1 MKFKFTKVF
10 FTNIC
15 LLFGISITSM
25 IFGNPTFGTT
35 DDNNLSGFISG
46 SYTGNSEE
54 RLIFIQPVLAK
65 LFHYIQLI
73 FPSIEIYSWVL
84 LIITIL
90 SLSFLL
96 SIIAYKEEF
105 KSIFNILMYLSVL
118 PLLIWFTISPTYTA
132 AALITALCS
141 LLSHVL
147 IISCFMESKVMYIFS
162 ILLMTFAFLLRPE
175 SFIGIL
181 ILLAPF
187 YFYYIFYLKN
197 FNKKFF
203 YYFIL
208 SFAWFFFILLINIQ
222 LQNVQNKNWAQYDKW
237 NQMRHE
243 MQHRKSEKYLI
254 ELAQNN
260 TWSIPEYHLFMDL
273 SFGDPK
279 FFNINWIEKGYNHTA
294 SKRSILKTE
303 NYNLIEILN
312 GASTIL
318 KQYYGLIIF
327 QVVSFIV
334 ILSLINLKLKQS
346 LTIIFIG
353 WSSLLISLVYII
365 VFLHL
370 TERVMLV
377 ILSSPIFILVTLLKI
392 SNVKYN
398 EHKLYTIITLTLIPF
413 ILYLVQPW
421 GVYNQYN
428 ENIKKKQFDQ
438 QTAIE
443 LLEFNDKAIYVGPG
457 VTELF
462 DSNNPYFQSSF
473 ETLPKYITA
482 GSWDT
487 FSPHWENRKNLL
499 GIKEESIYDSLLGKD
514 IFWASFGTPDTAYLI
529 ELFLEEKKG
538 VDIWREEILNTSTGL
553 KIFRYGITK

>member
-1 MKFKFTKVF
+1 
-10 FTNIC
+10 
-15 LLFGISITSM
+15 
-25 IFGNPTFGTT
+25 
-35 DDNNLSGFISG
+35 
-46 SYTGNSEE
+46 
-54 RLIFIQPVLAK
+54 
-65 LFHYIQLI
+65 
-73 FPSIEIYSWVL
+73 
-84 LIITIL
+84 
-90 SLSFLL
+90 
-96 SIIAYKEEF
+96 
-105 KSIFNILMYLSVL
+105 
-118 PLLIWFTISPTYTA
+118 
-132 AALITALCS
+132 
-141 LLSHVL
+141 
-147 IISCFMESKVMYIFS
+147 
-162 ILLMTFAFLLRPE
+162 
-175 SFIGIL
+175 L

-187 YFYYIFYLKN
+187 YFYFIFYLKN

-203 YYFIL
+203 YYFVL
-208 SFAWFFFILLINIQ
+208 SIAWFFFILLINIQ

-243 MQHRKSEKYLI
+243 MQHRKSQKYLI

-294 SKRSILKTE
+294 SKRSILKIE

-312 GASTIL
+312 GARTIL
-318 KQYYGLIIF
+318 KLYYGLIIF
-327 QVVSFIV
+327 QIVSFIV

-346 LTIIFIG
+346 LTIVFLS
-353 WSSLLISLVYII
+353 WSSLLISLIYII
-365 VFLHL
+365 VFLHI
-370 TERVMLV
+370 TGRVMLV
-377 ILSSPIFILVTLLKI
+377 ILSSPIFILITLLKI
-392 SNVKYN
+392 INVKYN
-398 EHKLYTIITLTLIPF
+398 ENKLYTIITLTLIPF

-482 GSWDT
+482 GNWDT
-487 FSPHWENRKNLL
+487 FSPHWENRKKLL

-514 IFWASFGTPDTAYLI
+514 IFWTSFGTPDTAYLI

-553 KIFRYGITK
+553 KIFRYGISS